1 MRSVTRPI
9 LRPIVAQGE
18 LGGRG
23 RVNAILPLDV
33 EGGPSVAA
41 AFGVKPLR
49 KAWADG
55 PLFELHNFDN
65 PASPITWSAKGLE
78 ADIEALAAILEV
90 DPVTGIGG
98 ALINIAYDQ
107 SGQSRNFTQSGDILQ
122 KPDLWLIRGKVY
134 YFGGGFLSVVN
145 GNTGGNYL
153 NVDAGV
159 SLDMHN
165 HAVFALHKP
174 YSSTNAN
181 AATGG
186 HQSDIFV
193 PGGGSNGF
201 WWWSSSENS
210 PDAMSTGLVDT
221 VAFDT
226 WGAPITAPILSI
238 SKQVQAIVAK
248 PTDAVMWFNEHSAS
262 KGTPL
267 PQGGAPATGGTI
279 GKFPYGDQDFYGGR
293 MEALIIYDEAPSD
306 AVATR
311 IRQSL
316 YNLGQIADQT
326 NNASRVNVLVT
337 GASLDQGQG
346 GDATGAYDFQH
357 NGGGYGWVEII
368 ADRHAREPII
378 WHNIAASGSTTEDD
392 LANYNGNG
400 KWCIDPGARLNIA
413 IVGNSAVGNDEF
425 QGHTGATA
433 YAKFVDTVNAA
444 KADGW
449 DRVATYLFDTTGDAP
464 GTTAYDYNVLVQANA
479 AALGITLLSTSVE
492 VTPEGNNATGHFNV
506 LGYTQM
512 ADQIEPGLMALLA

>member
-1 MRSVTRPI
+1 MH
-9 LRPIVAQGE
+9 
-18 LGGRG
+18 LGLDLLLTNTTLLAGAN
-23 RVNAILPLDV
+23 VVLPLDV

-55 PLFELHNFDN
+55 PLFQLYNFDD
-65 PASPITWSAKGLE
+65 PGSPFTWNARGLE
-78 ADIEALAAILEV
+78 GDIGALAAFLEV
-90 DPVTGIGG
+90 DPVTGVGG
-98 ALINIAYDQ
+98 ALINVAYDQ
-107 SGQSRNFTQSGDILQ
+107 SGHGRDFTQSGGTGL
-122 KPDLWLIRGKVY
+122 KPDLWLIRRKVY
-134 YFGGGFLSVVN
+134 YFGGGFLTLVN
-145 GNTGGNYL
+145 GNAGGNYL

-159 SLDMHN
+159 SLDMHD

-193 PGGGSNGF
+193 PGGGSNGY
-201 WWWSSSENS
+201 WWWNNSENS

-226 WGAPITAPILSI
+226 WAGPITAPILSI
-238 SKQVQAIVAK
+238 SKQVQAIVARS
-248 PTDAVMWFNEHSAS
+248 TDAVMWFNENSAS
-262 KGTPL
+262 KGAPL
-267 PQGGAPATGGTI
+267 PQGGSPATGGTI
-279 GKFPYGDQDFYGGR
+279 GKFPYADQDFYGGR
-293 MEALIIYDEAPSD
+293 IEAFIIYDEAPSD
-306 AVATR
+306 AVAAK
-311 IRQSL
+311 IRRAL
-316 YNLGQIADQT
+316 YSFGNMSDRT

-346 GDATGAYDFQH
+346 GDATGAYDVQH

-368 ADRHAREPII
+368 ADRHAGEPIV
-378 WHNIAASGSTTEDD
+378 WHNIAASGATTEDD

-400 KWCIDPGARLNIA
+400 KWCFDPGARKNIA

-425 QGHTGATA
+425 QAHTGAAA

-449 DRVATYLFDTTGDAP
+449 DVATYLFDVTGDSP
-464 GTTAYDYNVLVQANA
+464 GTTSYDYVQLVLANA
-479 AALGITLLSTSVE
+479 ASLGVTLLSTSVA

-506 LGYTQM
+506 SGYTQM
-512 ADQIEPGLMALLA
+512 ADQIEPGLISLLA